1 MLVPTM
7 QGLRDI
13 ARRLRESRAA
23 WLELVREAESQGLSY
38 EAVRRVLEEEGVS
51 PPSKSYWSS
60 LRSVYSW
67 ATSRGLDLDLISRAG
82 VSKAKLVSRLPVE
95 DKEVLEDVLKKAVSM
110 RQEDFREYVQQ
121 AILAVPLGEEA
132 LQKSLSEPFSS
143 IRVPSSTKERLD
155 VARSRVAR
163 VLMLNQLSE
172 VAFLEFVAEVFGNL
186 PQEVLRGFW
195 SAVYGE

>member
-1 MLVPTM
+1 M
-7 QGLRDI
+7 
-13 ARRLRESRAA
+13 
-23 WLELVREAESQGLSY
+23 ELVREAESQDLSY

-67 ATSRGLDLDLISRAG
+67 ATSHGLDLDLISRAG

-95 DKEVLEDVLKKAVSM
+95 DKEVLEDVLKKAISM

-121 AILAVPLGEEA
+121 AILAVPLGKEA

-155 VARSRVAR
+155 AARSRVAR

>member
-13 ARRLRESRAA
+13 VRRLRESRAA

-38 EAVRRVLEEEGVS
+38 EAVRRVLEEEEVS

-67 ATSRGLDLDLISRAG
+67 ATSHGLDLDLISRAG

-95 DKEVLEDVLKKAVSM
+95 DKEVLEDVLKKAISM

-155 VARSRVAR
+155 AARSRVAR

>member
-13 ARRLRESRAA
+13 VRRLRESRAA

-51 PPSKSYWSS
+51 PPSKSYWYS

-95 DKEVLEDVLKKAVSM
+95 DKEVIEDVLKKAISM

-155 VARSRVAR
+155 AARSRVAR

-195 SAVYGE
+195 SAIYGE

>member
-1 MLVPTM
+1 
-7 QGLRDI
+7 
-13 ARRLRESRAA
+13 
-23 WLELVREAESQGLSY
+23 
-38 EAVRRVLEEEGVS
+38 
-51 PPSKSYWSS
+51 
-60 LRSVYSW
+60 
-67 ATSRGLDLDLISRAG
+67 
-82 VSKAKLVSRLPVE
+82 SKAKLVSRLPVE
-95 DKEVLEDVLKKAVSM
+95 DREVLEDVLKKAISM

-155 VARSRVAR
+155 AARSRVAR

-186 PQEVLRGFW
+186 PQEVLKGFW